1 MTIKP
6 IKSDNNESDV
16 NSQHRECLNKI
27 SSPKSPVSLQRK
39 QISLIFR
46 IEIIKHKYITNDFI
60 DTFCLDKT
68 VITTWNRTTK
78 WFT

>member
-27 SSPKSPVSLQRK
+27 SSPKSPVSL
-39 QISLIFR
+39 
-46 IEIIKHKYITNDFI
+46 
-60 DTFCLDKT
+60 
-68 VITTWNRTTK
+68 
-78 WFT
+78 